1 MRVGERVFGELK
13 CGVTGAPK
21 VKMIGGAEALLVR
34 DAHDERLCV
43 EVHGENDFRIDEEGI

>member
-43 EVHGENDFRIDEEGI
+43 EVHGENDFRIGEEGI